1 MERRYKAGP
10 PLALDLRCPLE
21 VSSSDNCVAFIFE
34 LFHILFHY
42 MHIPQIS
49 GHLSSLCVGFEIA
62 TILLHFLIVIAHKDQ
77 RSNRCFDEYFM

>member
-1 MERRYKAGP
+1 MERRYKAEP

-21 VSSSDNCVAFIFE
+21 VSSSDYCVAFIFE
-34 LFHILFHY
+34 LSHILFHY

-62 TILLHFLIVIAHKDQ
+62 MILLPFSHSHCPQ
-77 RSNRCFDEYFM
+77 RSKKKQVF